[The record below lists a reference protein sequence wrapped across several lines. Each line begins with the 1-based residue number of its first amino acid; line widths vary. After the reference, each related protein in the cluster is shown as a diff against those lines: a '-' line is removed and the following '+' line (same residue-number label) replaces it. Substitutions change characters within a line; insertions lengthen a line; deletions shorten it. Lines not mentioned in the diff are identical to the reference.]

1 MKAFLSSIQCRQKT
15 DSEPRAD
22 SQEFPSGRAVMI
34 SGITTFGTGDMME
47 KIDEALRLILLL
59 LADVADGPPQGREPA
74 TCIRR
79 LSRSGGSEGDA
90 RTSN

>member
-1 MKAFLSSIQCRQKT
+1 
-15 DSEPRAD
+15 
-22 SQEFPSGRAVMI
+22 
-34 SGITTFGTGDMME
+34 MME

-74 TCIRR
+74 TGIRR